1 MTLPDRNGESCS
13 LRDSASLRARL
24 SSHRFNEEEIAMSD
38 KIVRELTDDELVHVS
53 GGAAPASPADLIQML
68 SQILSSIQA
77 MNNEAIKNLR

>member
-1 MTLPDRNGESCS
+1 
-13 LRDSASLRARL
+13 
-24 SSHRFNEEEIAMSD
+24 MSD

-77 MNNEAIKNLR
+77 MNNETIKNLVPRRKLWVVRGTCMGAAVCDDVAGVGC